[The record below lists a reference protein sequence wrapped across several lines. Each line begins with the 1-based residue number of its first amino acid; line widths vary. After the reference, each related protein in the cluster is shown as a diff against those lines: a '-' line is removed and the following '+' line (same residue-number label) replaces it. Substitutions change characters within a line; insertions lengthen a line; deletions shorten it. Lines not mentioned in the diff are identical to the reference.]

1 MEIKTKVGMVEITQ
15 KIKDDE
21 RLWWLQA
28 AIEKAD
34 PRKPDMESSGAW
46 VCPRCGVMQD
56 EWNQYG
62 YCPEC
67 GQRIDWEGIKNEEG
81 EEHDTK
87 EMR

>member
-67 GQRIDWEGIKNEEG
+67 GQRIDWEGMKLLDDHSII
-81 EEHDTK
+81 HDCV
-87 EMR
+87 

>member
-34 PRKPDMESSGAW
+34 PAKTRHG
-46 VCPRCGVMQD
+46 VFRCMGM
-56 EWNQYG
+56 
-62 YCPEC
+62 P
-67 GQRIDWEGIKNEEG
+67 
-81 EEHDTK
+81 T
-87 EMR
+87 MRSNAR

>member
-34 PRKPDMESSGAW
+34 PRFFFISASP
-46 VCPRCGVMQD
+46 PL
-56 EWNQYG
+56 
-62 YCPEC
+62 
-67 GQRIDWEGIKNEEG
+67 
-81 EEHDTK
+81 
-87 EMR
+87 